1 MPNTNDLQIEG
12 DFWEAICILWDWAFE
27 SISVPQSKG
36 IGQQHPPQVNLKWEK
51 ICTFLKEMQAK
62 LPEMSKSTIL
72 WFIIFSQP
80 GSGKWMKGEF
90 FSSKYRFFI
99 SIIFQFWSHSVSL
112 LPPPQVWI
120 HSPTSMCFGLT
131 MSTFRR
137 VTLTIVKAMC
147 PPVSLLLRLA
157 DKKNGLLSSL
167 AVFSTLSDYL
177 CKIGICTATKKIGDM
192 SSYRKKDNGRKNIY
206 VSLLFLLIYIINIC
220 TFHIML
226 HR

>member
-1 MPNTNDLQIEG
+1 M
-12 DFWEAICILWDWAFE
+12 C
-27 SISVPQSKG
+27 
-36 IGQQHPPQVNLKWEK
+36 
-51 ICTFLKEMQAK
+51 K
-62 LPEMSKSTIL
+62 LPFNLIKMNNFVIFFLSTWL
-72 WFIIFSQP
+72 RKWWVKRIFLLQNID
-80 GSGKWMKGEF
+80 F
-90 FSSKYRFFI
+90 
-99 SIIFQFWSHSVSL
+99 L
-112 LPPPQVWI
+112 LPLFFFFDPTLYHYFPLPKSEY
-120 HSPTSMCFGLT
+120 SPTSMCFGLT

-206 VSLLFLLIYIINIC
+206 ISLLFSLIYIIHAVY
-220 TFHIML
+220 T
-226 HR
+226 

>member
-80 GSGKWMKGEF
+80 GSGKWLKGEF
-90 FSSKYRFFI
+90 FLQNIDFFYFHYF
-99 SIIFQFWSHSVSL
+99 SILIPLCITTSPSPSL
-112 LPPPQVWI
+112 NTLPNI
-120 HSPTSMCFGLT
+120 HVLWTDH
-131 MSTFRR
+131 
-137 VTLTIVKAMC
+137 V
-147 PPVSLLLRLA
+147 
-157 DKKNGLLSSL
+157 NLSSSH
-167 AVFSTLSDYL
+167 FNDRES
-177 CKIGICTATKKIGDM
+177 
-192 SSYRKKDNGRKNIY
+192 Y
-206 VSLLFLLIYIINIC
+206 VSSCVLTSPIGG
-220 TFHIML
+220 
-226 HR
+226 

>member
-1 MPNTNDLQIEG
+1 
-12 DFWEAICILWDWAFE
+12 
-27 SISVPQSKG
+27 
-36 IGQQHPPQVNLKWEK
+36 
-51 ICTFLKEMQAK
+51 MQAT
-62 LPEMSKSTIL
+62 LQFNQNEQFCDFFFLSTWL
-72 WFIIFSQP
+72 RKWWVKRIFLLQNID
-80 GSGKWMKGEF
+80 F
-90 FSSKYRFFI
+90 
-99 SIIFQFWSHSVSL
+99 L
-112 LPPPQVWI
+112 LPLFFFFDPTLYHYFPLPKSEY
-120 HSPTSMCFGLT
+120 SPTSMCFGLT

-206 VSLLFLLIYIINIC
+206 GSLLFLLIYIINIC
-220 TFHIML
+220 TFHVK
-226 HR
+226 